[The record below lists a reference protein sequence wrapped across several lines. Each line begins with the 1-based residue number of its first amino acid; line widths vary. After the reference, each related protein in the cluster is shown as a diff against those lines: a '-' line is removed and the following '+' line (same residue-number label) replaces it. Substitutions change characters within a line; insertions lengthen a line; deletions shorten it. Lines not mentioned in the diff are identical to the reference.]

1 MNSNDSKNEEIKSK
15 NDNSDQNF
23 EVLDPSSKES
33 NKKSNEQNTNWDKI
47 GGTNSS
53 KESLHSGA
61 QETEN
66 ELVNVKP
73 SSKGQI
79 MSHEEFQNLEDTN
92 IQENTKKLN
101 ENENNIENQYV
112 TNDEPNQ
119 TNLDVKSSKELNIP
133 QSKGLL
139 SNSASYQSSVKS
151 ENENPPID
159 SEESRKKDRES
170 EKEKKETSE
179 SNIQKDES
187 EKNKTISSHS
197 EIRREINQ
205 RISGYRRISI
215 TKKYN
220 DKKTFANNIE
230 KISKKRNTQGELLS
244 SGRTGSDKTLQQMKS
259 KESPSESS
267 MLNLR
272 EDIEPISKLR
282 TESLDRSKYS
292 DEQQKQFQEIVDS
305 QASKQLLLNQAKKS
319 KNSK

>member
-1 MNSNDSKNEEIKSK
+1 MNSNDPKNEEMKSK

-33 NKKSNEQNTNWDKI
+33 NKKSDEQNTNWDKI

-92 IQENTKKLN
+92 IQENTKNLN
-101 ENENNIENQYV
+101 KNENNIENQYV
-112 TNDEPNQ
+112 TNDEPKQ
-119 TNLDVKSSKELNIP
+119 TNLDVMSSKELNIP

-139 SNSASYQSSVKS
+139 SNSVSNQSLDKS
-151 ENENPPID
+151 DKENPEID
-159 SEESRKKDRES
+159 SEESRKKDREC
-170 EKEKKETSE
+170 EKKETSE

-197 EIRREINQ
+197 EIRREINK

-220 DKKTFANNIE
+220 DKKAFANNIE
-230 KISKKRNTQGELLS
+230 KISKKRNTQGDMLS

-272 EDIEPISKLR
+272 EDIEPISKLK
-282 TESLDRSKYS
+282 TESFDRSKYS
-292 DEQQKQFQEIVDS
+292 DEQQKQFQEIVES

-319 KNSK
+319 ENSN